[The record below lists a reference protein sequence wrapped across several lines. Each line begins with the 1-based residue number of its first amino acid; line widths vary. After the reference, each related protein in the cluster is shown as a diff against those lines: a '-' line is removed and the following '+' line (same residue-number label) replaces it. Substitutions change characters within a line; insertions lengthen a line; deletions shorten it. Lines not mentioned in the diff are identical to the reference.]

1 MADLGTGNLVQ
12 LLVKPV
18 TTTLTW
24 FDWKVSGVVMVDSVV
39 ASRRV
44 LLIDRKTLQYVK
56 SAMSG
61 SDGGFTF
68 RKLPEQGQFDFF
80 TSLAFDDR
88 NIYDAEVMDF
98 IKAVRVE
105 ETN

>member
-1 MADLGTGNLVQ
+1 MADLGTVNLVQ
-12 LLVKPV
+12 LIAKPV

-24 FDWKVSGVVMVDSVV
+24 IDWKVSGTVMVDSVV
-39 ASRRV
+39 ATRRV

-56 SAMSG
+56 SMMSK
-61 SDGGFTF
+61 SDGTFTF
-68 RKLPEQGQFDFF
+68 RKLPEQGQHDFF
-80 TSLAFDDR
+80 ISLAFDDR
-88 NIYDAEVMDF
+88 RVYDAEVMDF